1 MTTGSLTGVMGVAR
15 RQRTRRSAG
24 GPSSRG
30 VASLNSAGVGRW
42 RWVSE
47 GRQRPLVDGLE
58 SPDLHPGLQGVQPM
72 AGVRATRRHAA
83 DRQPHVSSTV
93 TGKVRQDFGLERNAG
108 FGNRGGAPKL
118 PPSGGREVATP
129 HHGGR
134 RDAVTTMRLPSVFV
148 PRRPLAM
155 RPMPVHAHYCD
166 GCDQAWPHEGFTCL
180 QHGAWQCS
188 RCPG

>member
-108 FGNRGGAPKL
+108 FGNRGGALKL
-118 PPSGGREVATP
+118 PPSGGSIQEEPLGDQGRIRGGDTLPRTERAAREVLSLPIYPELSDEDVRTVIS
-129 HHGGR
+129 
-134 RDAVTTMRLPSVFV
+134 AVRSF
-148 PRRPLAM
+148 
-155 RPMPVHAHYCD
+155 
-166 GCDQAWPHEGFTCL
+166 
-180 QHGAWQCS
+180 
-188 RCPG
+188 